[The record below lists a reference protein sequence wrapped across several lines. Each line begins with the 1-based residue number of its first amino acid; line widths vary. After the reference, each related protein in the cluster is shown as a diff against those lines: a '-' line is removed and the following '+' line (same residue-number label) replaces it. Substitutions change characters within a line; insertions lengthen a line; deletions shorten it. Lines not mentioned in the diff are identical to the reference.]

1 MIAAAS
7 GNDLATIIPAT
18 IGAIGSA
25 MALIIT
31 ALNRRTATT
40 TESKVDTHGSEI
52 SEIKNNVNGALS
64 SQISRADVAEAR
76 VAGLREA
83 AGLPKVPPPNG
94 T

>member
-25 MALIIT
+25 IALIIT

-40 TESKVDTHGSEI
+40 TEAKVDTHGSEI
-52 SEIKNNVNGALS
+52 SEIKNNVNGALRKE
-64 SQISRADVAEAR
+64 RAMSLAMSAKGIG
-76 VAGLREA
+76 A
-83 AGLPKVPPPNG
+83 
-94 T
+94 